1 MGTFKIGYGRLG
13 RVEGRGRGTVA
24 AKGPHPHMGIDGTD
38 GGHLSSV
45 YDWLRVTGNGGAT
58 LCSSRVPHASLAT
71 QKISPSP

>member
-38 GGHLSSV
+38 GGHLMSSV
-45 YDWLRVTGNGGAT
+45 YDWLRV
-58 LCSSRVPHASLAT
+58 
-71 QKISPSP
+71 